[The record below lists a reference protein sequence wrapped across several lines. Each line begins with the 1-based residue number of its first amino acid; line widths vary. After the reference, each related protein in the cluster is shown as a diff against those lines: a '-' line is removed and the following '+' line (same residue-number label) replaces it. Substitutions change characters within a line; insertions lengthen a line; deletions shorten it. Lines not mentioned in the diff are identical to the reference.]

1 MGATCRPC
9 CEKPEEA
16 QKEALR
22 LDQKPA
28 FPGQSKDRPSTSKKG
43 SKDQQQQQTRA
54 SLQVKDGGFALA
66 NFAGSNDGKVEDF
79 YSLEKEKLGE
89 GGFGSVRKARDKR
102 LDKKV
107 AVKSIRKKGVENIQ
121 KLLEEMEIMR
131 LLDHPNI
138 VRFHE
143 TFQDRRSLHL
153 VLELCEGGELFEAVT
168 AAGSI
173 NEQQA
178 AGCIRDML
186 LAINYLHQNRIMHR
200 DLKPE
205 NFLLSQK
212 GEIGKTS
219 LKLIDFGLAKRFEP
233 GTPARTKAGTPNY
246 IAPEV
251 LAGKYDEKV
260 DIWSIGVITFLLL
273 SGKHP
278 FTGKNLEQVLQRVKN
293 AHFTTDGKNW
303 ANVSQA
309 GKSVVQA
316 FLQKTPMVRPTASAG
331 LKHKWFEQMVE
342 KGDIGGLASNLE
354 LSGLVAFGRMNRLK
368 KACLTVIASQLSE
381 ESIDALRALFMG
393 MDANCDGTLTLL
405 EIREGL
411 TKAGVDMP
419 DNLEQLLKEADTD
432 GSGVVD
438 YTEFLAATM
447 DKKIYNQ
454 EEVVWTAFK
463 KFDLDDNGSIDVQ
476 ELSKVLGDDSVIEAM
491 HIKDRDKL
499 ETIFHSV
506 DKNGDGV
513 IDFDE
518 FFQMMRQAEGAG
530 KDKLGDGM
538 ENGRR
543 KPSKSPS
550 KGSKSP
556 RSSSQ
561 SKEASRMSRGN
572 KDLAKMLKQKQKE
585 RLKGIVE
592 DEGEEQED
600 ENGEKDRSF
609 TSNRRPSLILF

>member
-1 MGATCRPC
+1 MGATRSFC
-9 CEKPEEA
+9 CERPQEA
-16 QKEALR
+16 EKEAVR
-22 LDQKPA
+22 PDAKPFSA
-28 FPGQSKDRPSTSKKG
+28 ATPSKEKKQSTASKEG
-43 SKDQQQQQTRA
+43 DHQRRA
-54 SLQVKDGGFALA
+54 TLQVKDGGFALA
-66 NFAGSNDGKVEDF
+66 NFAASNNGKVEDF
-79 YSLEKEKLGE
+79 YAVEREKIGE
-89 GGFGSVRKARDKR
+89 GGFGAVRKARDKR
-102 LDKKV
+102 LNRKV
-107 AVKSIRKKGVENIQ
+107 AVKSIRKKGVENLE

-143 TFQDRRSLHL
+143 MFQDRRSLHL

-212 GEIGKTS
+212 GEIGKIS

-278 FTGKNLEQVLQRVKN
+278 FTGKTLEQVLQKVKN

-303 ANVSQA
+303 SKVSQS

-316 FLQKTPMVRPTASAG
+316 FLQKTPMVRPNASQA
-331 LKHKWFEQMVE
+331 LRHKWFEMMVE
-342 KGDIGGLASNLE
+342 KADVNGGIAANLD
-354 LSGLVAFGRMNRLK
+354 LSGLNAFGRMNRLK
-368 KACLTVIASQLSE
+368 KACLTVIATQLSE
-381 ESIDALRALFMG
+381 ERIDALRAMFMA
-393 MDANCDGTLTLL
+393 MDTNCDGTLSLP
-405 EIREGL
+405 EIRDGL
-411 TKAGVDMP
+411 TKAGVALP
-419 DNLEQLLKEADTD
+419 DNLEQMLMEADTD

-463 KFDLDDNGSIDVQ
+463 KFDLDDNGTIDVQ
-476 ELSKVLGDDSVIEAM
+476 ELEKVLGDDSVMEAM
-491 HIKDRDKL
+491 NIKDRDKL
-499 ETIFHSV
+499 DSIFKSV
-506 DKNGDGV
+506 DTNGDGV

-530 KDKLGDGM
+530 AEKLGGGG
-538 ENGRR
+538 EKTEKTEKTGGRQS
-543 KPSKSPS
+543 SKSS
-550 KGSKSP
+550 NGF
-556 RSSSQ
+556 
-561 SKEASRMSRGN
+561 SRGG
-572 KDLAKMLKQKQKE
+572 KDLAKALRQKRKDH
-585 RLKGIVE
+585 LKGVLE
-592 DEGEEQED
+592 VDD
-600 ENGEKDRSF
+600 ENANEHEGHEGKDRSF
-609 TSNRRPSLILF
+609 TSNHQPSLILY